1 MRKNYSKIRNFKPFI
16 SLAIFLLIAGVTT
29 YFSMQVIKDNKKKNQ
44 YKGKIAVP
52 SSYVDIPALTKIT
65 RDHLDYIYLDS
76 KKIPK
81 KVILD
86 LKGVI
91 GRVINDGKPKGYVF
105 TEDDF
110 LPEGSRQGIV
120 GAIPPGKRAFTIETD
135 KVQGLFGLRVDDR
148 FDLMGLV
155 KVSSK
160 KGQSSGLIGSVA
172 PATQTGADEFVQP
185 TILVRNGSIIIPVRL
200 REVPYSQSSLTSGTT
215 TRTRPIRETVIAVDM
230 PEVQG
235 LAQAIS
241 MNAELFV
248 VPRSG
253 QPGEEENEDL
263 SSNKLPMTA
272 GVVVVET
279 IKGNERARE
288 AVPVIR

>member
-1 MRKNYSKIRNFKPFI
+1 MRKNYSKLRTFKPFI
-16 SLAIFLLIAGVTT
+16 SLAIFLLIAGVAT
-29 YFSMQVIKDNKKKNQ
+29 YFSMQIIKDNKKEAQ
-44 YKGKIAVP
+44 HKGKIAVP

-76 KKIPK
+76 KTIPK
-81 KVILD
+81 KVIKD
-86 LKGVI
+86 LKGVL
-91 GRVINDGKPKGYVF
+91 GRVLNDGKPKGYVF

-110 LPEGSRQGIV
+110 LPEGTRQGIV

-135 KVQGLFGLRVDDR
+135 KVQGLFGLRTEDR
-148 FDLMGLV
+148 FDLMGLI
-155 KVSSK
+155 KISSK
-160 KGQSSGLIGSVA
+160 KGQSSGLIGSVTS
-172 PATQTGADEFVQP
+172 ATQTGTDEFVQP
-185 TILVRNGSIIIPVRL
+185 TMLVKNGTIIVPVRI
-200 REVPYSQSSLTSGTT
+200 REVPYSQSSLTAGTT
-215 TRTRPIRETVIAVDM
+215 TRTRPIRETVIAVNTE
-230 PEVQG
+230 EVQA

-253 QPGEEENEDL
+253 QPGVEEKENT
-263 SSNKLPMTA
+263 NINTLPMTS

>member
-1 MRKNYSKIRNFKPFI
+1 MKKSYSKYRTFKPFI
-16 SLAIFLLIAGVTT
+16 SLAIFLLIAGGAM
-29 YFSMQVIKDNKKKNQ
+29 YFSMKVIKENKKKSEH
-44 YKGKIAVP
+44 KGKVAVP
-52 SSYVDIPALTKIT
+52 SSYVDIPGLTKIT
-65 RDHLDYIYLDS
+65 RDHLDYIYLDG
-76 KKIPK
+76 KTIPK
-81 KVILD
+81 KVITD
-86 LKGVI
+86 LKGVL
-91 GRVINDGKPKGYVF
+91 GRVLNDGKPKGYVF

-110 LPEGSRQGIV
+110 LPEGTRQGIV

-135 KVQGLFGLRVDDR
+135 KVQGLYGLRTEDR
-148 FDLMGLV
+148 FDLMGLI
-155 KVSSK
+155 KISSK
-160 KGQSSGLIGSVA
+160 KGQSSGLIGSVT
-172 PATQTGADEFVQP
+172 PATQTGTDEFVQP
-185 TILVRNGSIIIPVRL
+185 TTLIKNGSIIIPVRI

-215 TRTRPIRETVIAVDM
+215 TRTRPVRETVIAVDAE
-230 PEVQG
+230 EVQA

-253 QPGEEENEDL
+253 QPGGEEKENTNV
-263 SSNKLPMTA
+263 NKMPMTS